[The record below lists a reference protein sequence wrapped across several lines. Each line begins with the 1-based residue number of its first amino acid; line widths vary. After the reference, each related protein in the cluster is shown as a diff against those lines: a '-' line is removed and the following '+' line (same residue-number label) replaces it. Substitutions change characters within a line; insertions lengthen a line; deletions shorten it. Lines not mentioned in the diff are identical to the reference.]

1 MTSVPPFASTGV
13 PTLMSNFTSLSLLM
27 CLLRFS
33 VTETGVDAVDA
44 VDAVNAFAFSNEDF
58 SLLDGAFK
66 ILQI

>member
-33 VTETGVDAVDA
+33 VTETGV
-44 VDAVNAFAFSNEDF
+44 NAFAFSNEDF

>member
-1 MTSVPPFASTGV
+1 
-13 PTLMSNFTSLSLLM
+13 MSNFTSLSLLM

-33 VTETGVDAVDA
+33 VTETGV
-44 VDAVNAFAFSNEDF
+44 NAFAFSNEDF

>member
-1 MTSVPPFASTGV
+1 
-13 PTLMSNFTSLSLLM
+13 M

-33 VTETGVDAVDA
+33 VTETGVDA

>member
-1 MTSVPPFASTGV
+1 
-13 PTLMSNFTSLSLLM
+13 MSNFTSLSLLM

-33 VTETGVDAVDA
+33 VTEPG